1 MTSVTW
7 QNPQIKQVS
16 RWDYL
21 RRCMD
26 GTATEK
32 VFKISLLGAK
42 NIRTEKNGFNLNIPS
57 LCRYI

>member
-1 MTSVTW
+1 MAEPANQTSLTV
-7 QNPQIKQVS
+7 
-16 RWDYL
+16 DYL

-42 NIRTEKNGFNLNIPS
+42 NIRTEKNGFNLNIPT